1 MILVL
6 LALLL
11 SSQIYL
17 EKKGLP
23 QKLTQLK
30 FRYALLGSLVVIALS
45 MLIGSLLGIGVFL
58 TASTTIVVSVFLAHK
73 FRSKYTDMERGK
85 TI

>member
-30 FRYALLGSLVVIALS
+30 FRYALLGSLVVIAL
-45 MLIGSLLGIGVFL
+45 GSLLGIGVFL

-73 FRSKYTDMERGK
+73 FRSKYADMERGK